1 MPNKNGRIDKS
12 SNCHKE
18 IKFKDNCDLNCCDNL
33 IVRDSDIYEAECV
46 PIVTE
51 KIFDSIILEDFK
63 YRVEDEEFTIV
74 STGKCHY
81 DEGAPI
87 CIDKIGIT
95 YDFIGL
101 DKEKKEELVNS
112 ENIIFSAEPGTGY
125 NTSDE
130 TFYNEYIATFI
141 TNRCCEKD
149 NKKQGIKSRVLE
161 NNVRFCVSNL
171 QITLIGTIGDKK
183 FKAISSN
190 MPYTGHIFDGVSLD
204 FYGRINLPKGSRKA
218 TIHEEYDACLT
229 VECATTN
236 CLYSN
241 DSDTFTASI
250 EFLLVVEKTMYSTVT
265 EKMAV
270 FTMSNAVISHC
281 GEVSHVCYDGCQ
293 EDDPGYD
300 CSKEDSGDDY
310 LEEDFSK
317 CFDESICKD
326 QIDRREDICRD

>member
-1 MPNKNGRIDKS
+1 MSNKKGRIDKS
-12 SNCHKE
+12 VNCHKE
-18 IKFKDNCDLNCCDNL
+18 IKFKENCDLNCCDNL
-33 IVRDSDIYEAECV
+33 VVRDSDIYEAECV
-46 PIVTE
+46 PVITE

-74 STGKCHY
+74 STGKCNY

-95 YDFIGL
+95 YDFIGIAE
-101 DKEKKEELVNS
+101 EKKEELVNS
-112 ENIIFSAEPGTGY
+112 ESVIFSAEPGTGY
-125 NTSDE
+125 NTCDE
-130 TFYNEYIATFI
+130 VFYNEYIGTFI

-161 NNVRFCVSNL
+161 NNVKFYVSNL
-171 QITLIGTIGDKK
+171 QIALIGTIGDKQ

-218 TIHEEYDACLT
+218 TIHEEYDGCLT

-236 CLYSN
+236 CLYSSDN
-241 DSDTFTASI
+241 DTFTAAI

-270 FTMSNAVISHC
+270 FTMSNAIISRS
-281 GEVSHVCYDGCQ
+281 GEVSHACYD
-293 EDDPGYD
+293 D
-300 CSKEDSGDDY
+300 CSEDEPSYNCSSD
-310 LEEDFSK
+310 ESRE
-317 CFDESICKD
+317 CFNEAHNESICKYE
-326 QIDRREDICRD
+326 IERIEDICRD

>member
-1 MPNKNGRIDKS
+1 MSNKKGRIDKS

-46 PIVTE
+46 PVVTE

-74 STGKCHY
+74 STEKYHY

-95 YDFIGL
+95 YDFIGIAE
-101 DKEKKEELVNS
+101 EKKEELINS
-112 ENIIFSAEPGTGY
+112 ENVIFSAEPGTGY

-130 TFYNEYIATFI
+130 VFYNEYVGTFI

-149 NKKQGIKSRVLE
+149 NKKKGIKSRVLE
-161 NNVRFCVSNL
+161 NDVKFYVSNL
-171 QITLIGTIGDKK
+171 QIALMGTIGDKQ

-218 TIHEEYDACLT
+218 TIHEEYDGCLT

-236 CLYSN
+236 YLYSN
-241 DSDTFTASI
+241 DNYTFTAAI

-281 GEVSHVCYDGCQ
+281 GEVSHVCYDGCP
-293 EDDPGYD
+293 EDDFKYD
-300 CSKEDSGDDY
+300 CSKEDSREDY
-310 LEEDFSK
+310 SEEDFMK

-326 QIDRREDICRD
+326 EIDRREDICRD